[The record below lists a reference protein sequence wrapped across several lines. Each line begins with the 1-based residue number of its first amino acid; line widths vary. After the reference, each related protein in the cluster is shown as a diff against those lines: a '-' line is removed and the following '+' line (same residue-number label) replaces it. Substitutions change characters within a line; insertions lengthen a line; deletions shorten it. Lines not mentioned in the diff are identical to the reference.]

1 MTSSG
6 SSEDEDEYEYQK
18 GALTIAKEKL
28 LQPFHLALS
37 PPARRAYLTTT
48 LTLITSTFLLVTAL
62 LAYGLFYYAYIPTRG
77 FSIPVHLQFNPAPGG
92 PAHPSQ
98 HDETYN
104 YYPGQL
110 TYHPFGTAHLRAGPS
125 GDGSHRLVSQQ
136 AYDVRVEL
144 RMPRTRRNREAGNFM
159 VEVELFGPVRPP
171 LDDGS
176 RAQQQQQQ
184 QAQSAGL
191 GRGGPGART
200 NPGWSMV
207 PSARSAPAVEGRDVL
222 ARERRPAILTYYSP
236 PVEHVI
242 KALELPMYLVG
253 WRREAE
259 TLEVPMMEAVRF
271 ERGWRNLPEVVRVEV
286 QAVERVQVYGCT
298 VVFEARLQ
306 GLRYIMYN
314 YRIISV
320 VVFSLIFWAF
330 EMIFMLIAYFALSH
344 YFSPSSATEQS
355 PEVKKEEEEEAEDAQ
370 GDTTGVKKEEDDD
383 DETATATTDAP
394 DLSDTPRTF
403 PSYGRQPTL
412 RYTSPRV
419 KSEDDGAEGSTTATA
434 AAAGPSS
441 STPRRLSDIPPLAQT
456 AQEAD
461 DEDEDKDNDVFI
473 DPAGRFF
480 ERDSGLGTSMESSA
494 GGGVERRESIRRRL
508 SGRFGG
514 GGGGGGGGGS

>member
-1 MTSSG
+1 
-6 SSEDEDEYEYQK
+6 
-18 GALTIAKEKL
+18 

-136 AYDVRVEL
+136 AYDVRIEL

-159 VEVELFGPVRPP
+159 VEVELFGPVR
-171 LDDGS
+171 
-176 RAQQQQQQ
+176 
-184 QAQSAGL
+184 
-191 GRGGPGART
+191 PGART

-330 EMIFMLIAYFALSH
+330 EMIFMLIAYFALS
-344 YFSPSSATEQS
+344 
-355 PEVKKEEEEEAEDAQ
+355 
-370 GDTTGVKKEEDDD
+370 
-383 DETATATTDAP
+383 
-394 DLSDTPRTF
+394 
-403 PSYGRQPTL
+403 
-412 RYTSPRV
+412 
-419 KSEDDGAEGSTTATA
+419 
-434 AAAGPSS
+434 
-441 STPRRLSDIPPLAQT
+441 
-456 AQEAD
+456 
-461 DEDEDKDNDVFI
+461 
-473 DPAGRFF
+473 
-480 ERDSGLGTSMESSA
+480 
-494 GGGVERRESIRRRL
+494 
-508 SGRFGG
+508 
-514 GGGGGGGGGS
+514 

>member
-6 SSEDEDEYEYQK
+6 SSEEEDEYEYQK

-28 LQPFHLALS
+28 LQPLHIALS

-62 LAYGLFYYAYIPTRG
+62 LAYTLFYYAYIPTRG
-77 FSIPVHLQFNPAPGG
+77 FSIPVHLQFNPSPGG
-92 PAHPSQ
+92 PSYQNQ

-104 YYPGQL
+104 NYNQGQL
-110 TYHPFGTAHLRAGPS
+110 MHHPFGTAHLRAGPA
-125 GDGSHRLVSQQ
+125 GDGGHRLVSQQ
-136 AYDVRVEL
+136 AYDVRIEL

-171 LDDGS
+171 MVDS
-176 RAQQQQQQ
+176 KAQQQQTEG
-184 QAQSAGL
+184 SGAGGWG
-191 GRGGPGART
+191 GRGGGART
-200 NPGWSMV
+200 SGGGWGTAV
-207 PSARSAPAVEGRDVL
+207 SARGAPAVEGRDAL

-286 QAVERVQVYGCT
+286 QAVERVQVYGCA

-314 YRIISV
+314 YRVISV
-320 VVFSLIFWAF
+320 VVFSLVFWAF

-344 YFSPSSATEQS
+344 YFSSTTDPTPEIKKEDGQGDTAT
-355 PEVKKEEEEEAEDAQ
+355 VKKEAED
-370 GDTTGVKKEEDDD
+370 
-383 DETATATTDAP
+383 DESATATTDAP

-419 KSEDDGAEGSTTATA
+419 KSEDDAEGTTTTAS
-434 AAAGPSS
+434 AGPSS
-441 STPRRLSDIPPLAQT
+441 STRLADIPPLAQT

-461 DEDEDKDNDVFI
+461 DEDEDEDNDVFI
-473 DPAGRFF
+473 DPSGRFM

-494 GGGVERRESIRRRL
+494 GGVERRESIRRRL
-508 SGRFGG
+508 SGRFSGSGSGG
-514 GGGGGGGGGS
+514 GAGAGGAL